1 MDFDLFFNAA
11 TPLFITATPLFITGT
26 PPYVAHTTP
35 PASIQVL
42 NKEEGNMYCKA
53 MKRDVKGFDCDATKI
68 KKKPKI
74 EQRIIVSG

>member
-1 MDFDLFFNAA
+1 
-11 TPLFITATPLFITGT
+11 
-26 PPYVAHTTP
+26 
-35 PASIQVL
+35 
-42 NKEEGNMYCKA
+42 